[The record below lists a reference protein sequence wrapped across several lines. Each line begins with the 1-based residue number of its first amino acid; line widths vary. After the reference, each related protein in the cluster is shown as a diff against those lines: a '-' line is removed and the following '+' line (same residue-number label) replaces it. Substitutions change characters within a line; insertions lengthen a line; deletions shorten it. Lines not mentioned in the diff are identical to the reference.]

1 MLIDL
6 VDRGTIRI
14 LNLHFM
20 GKGRDG
26 TVVRL
31 ELADPPES
39 GHDDLRVFEGAS
51 SATSSGQSP
60 IATGRSGLD
69 RVHALADRRR
79 LAQIGSVA
87 CGLLLAACTQAAP
100 SQSAGT
106 GAGGTG
112 AQVAPTV
119 QAAGTAVASTVA
131 VVRTQASGTVQSA
144 GTQVSGSVQ
153 SAGTQVSGTL
163 QSTGTQVAGAAQGA
177 AATVA
182 AAQTQIAPTAA
193 AISTQVAGTV
203 QPVVATSVSAS
214 PVQISQAQVS
224 QTDTTI
230 ALHNSGARPVNIGGW
245 TLLMGTFPFV
255 LPTNSNMRIDPGQTL
270 TLHLSRGDDT
280 ATDVYVGSAPGPLL
294 NNLQNG
300 ATLVLVDLSGQPASI
315 YHLQ

>member
-1 MLIDL
+1 MAAWL
-6 VDRGTIRI
+6 
-14 LNLHFM
+14 
-20 GKGRDG
+20 
-26 TVVRL
+26 RL
-31 ELADPPES
+31 Q
-39 GHDDLRVFEGAS
+39 HV
-51 SATSSGQSP
+51 Q
-60 IATGRSGLD
+60 
-69 RVHALADRRR
+69 ALAGCRS

-87 CGLLLAACTQAAP
+87 CGLLLAACTQAGP

-106 GAGGTG
+106 GGGGTG
-112 AQVAPTV
+112 GQVAPTV

-144 GTQVSGSVQ
+144 GTQVSGTAQSAGTQVAGAVQ
-153 SAGTQVSGTL
+153 SAGTQVSGTV
-163 QSTGTQVAGAAQGA
+163 QSTGTQAAGAAQGA

-182 AAQTQIAPTAA
+182 AAQTQTAPTVAAAQTQTAPTAA

-230 ALHNSGARPVNIGGW
+230 ALHNSGSRPVNIGGW

-280 ATDVYVGSAPGPLL
+280 VTDVYVGSAPGPLL